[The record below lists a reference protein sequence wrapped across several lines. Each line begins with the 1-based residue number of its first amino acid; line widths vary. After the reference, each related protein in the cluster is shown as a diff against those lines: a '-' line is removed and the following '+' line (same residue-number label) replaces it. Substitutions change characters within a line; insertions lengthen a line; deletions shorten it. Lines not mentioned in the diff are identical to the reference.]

1 MKRLFTLFVFTTFSF
16 FAAAQFEVV
25 ISADQVLIP
34 ADHYQQLDNSM
45 GGEGQIVCYRLYAE
59 FPDGFQLS
67 SIYGTSTENA
77 AFNIQSGNTFY
88 QNPNGAALGFG
99 IDPASPDPLLAYDS
113 WFTIGAQNSIEASE
127 FMVSSAIQVIPFFD
141 NFELGYDVAVDE
153 FSVLPSEAALFVLV
167 SFDSNSQPMSQLNQP
182 DEDGRVLI
190 GQFTTRQFVSGCFSL
205 SFNDLIPAANP
216 SIDQT
221 VCFSFSPTYVSADFN
236 QDGFVDILDLNI
248 IINDFGCI
256 NGCNADLNGD
266 GLVTVADMNSFIYF
280 YTLYGDA
287 N

>member
-1 MKRLFTLFVFTTFSF
+1 MKRRLTLGVFLLSSF
-16 FAAAQFEVV
+16 FAAAQFQAE
-25 ISADQVLIP
+25 ITAEQVLIP
-34 ADHYQQLDNSM
+34 ADHYQQLDNVL

-59 FPDGFQLS
+59 FPAGFQLS

-88 QNPNGAALGFG
+88 QNPNGAALGFE
-99 IDPASPDPLLAYDS
+99 IDANGADPLLAYDS
-113 WFTIGAQNSIEASE
+113 WFTIGAQNSVEASE
-127 FMVSSAIQVIPFFD
+127 FMIASAIQQIPFFD

-153 FSVLPSEAALFVLV
+153 FSTLPSEAAVFVLV
-167 SFDSNSQPMSQLNQP
+167 NFDANGQPMTQQNQP
-182 DEDGRVLI
+182 DGEGRVLI

-221 VCFSFSPTYVSADFN
+221 VCFSFSPSYVSADFN
-236 QDGFVDILDLNI
+236 QDGFVDIADLNI
-248 IINDFGCI
+248 IMNDFGCI
-256 NGCNADLNGD
+256 NGCNADLTGD
-266 GLVTVADMNSFIYF
+266 GLVTVEDMSSFIYF
-280 YTLYGDA
+280 YTLYGDV